1 MAIWNFLQNTL
12 GFMGATTFL
21 YVGLIIL
28 VPLTI
33 YFCLKSCINFYKNY

>member
-21 YVGLIIL
+21 YVGLIIT
-28 VPLTI
+28 VPLAV
-33 YFCLKSCINFYKNY
+33 YFILNSCVNYYKNT